1 MQAILYGVRRVDMQS
16 EDGRPIKGF
25 SCFIGYPAA
34 GVQGDEVSKV
44 FISDDLAQSNAWS
57 PAVGKLVNVEFTPK
71 GKISIIK
78 TVQEK

>member
-1 MQAILYGVRRVDMQS
+1 MTVSYTHLDVYKRQ
-16 EDGRPIKGF
+16 
-25 SCFIGYPAA
+25 
-34 GVQGDEVSKV
+34 VQGDEVSKV